1 MAGLKRIEIRAR
13 EEGYIIYE
21 YNYGSITEAEEQ
33 VREYEKEDKED
44 GIYVKNFYEIT
55 ETV

>member
-1 MAGLKRIEIRAR
+1 MTGIKKITIRDREAGN
-13 EEGYIIYE
+13 IIYE
-21 YNYGSITEAEEQ
+21 YNYGSIAEAEEQ